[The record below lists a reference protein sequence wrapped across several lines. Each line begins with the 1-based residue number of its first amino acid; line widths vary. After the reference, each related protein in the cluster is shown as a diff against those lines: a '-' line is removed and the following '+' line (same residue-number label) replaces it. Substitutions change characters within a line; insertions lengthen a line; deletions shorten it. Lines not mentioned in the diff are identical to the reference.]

1 MNTRNLA
8 TAAAVIV
15 TMAACSAA
23 GTTAWL
29 MVTSPATVA
38 LSVNGAGAQ
47 PLAELALHALYT
59 AIAAVV
65 RYL

>member
-8 TAAAVIV
+8 TAAALMV

-23 GTTAWL
+23 SVTAWL

-38 LSVNGAGAQ
+38 LAVKGNDAQ
-47 PLAELALHALYT
+47 PLAELAWHALST
-59 AIAAVV
+59 VIAALV